1 MFCTQC
7 GNFVPDGQAFCTACG
22 KRVDAAPEAQT
33 AVPVEPVYSQE
44 TVVLSDYEYQVPTQP
59 EKSFVNSI
67 AGNKPLLVKALAIGC
82 VLLLLLSY
90 VAAINTSFDKIPL
103 ISAIFTIADEQGE
116 LNEMFDEFDDYADRL
131 DRFYEKGEEELEDN
145 LSKGEMKKLKKFVDI
160 TNKCAKKMSLANFTK
175 LLSSFEDLEDIG
187 MGDLGNYIVDSAE
200 EAKEIKLVFNVVK
213 GFLLFC
219 ALVCAVFV
227 FFGGFKVKPGLAI
240 FGTVLSVMYCLSYCH
255 FLLLLLNL
263 AAQIVMIRLAKKVK
277 KESAEQMQY
286 YPA

>member
-22 KRVDAAPEAQT
+22 NRMDAAPDAQT
-33 AVPVEPVYSQE
+33 AAPVYSQE
-44 TVVLSDYEYQVPTQP
+44 TVVLSDYQYQMPPQQ
-59 EKSFVNSI
+59 EKPSFVNSV
-67 AGNKPLLVKALAIGC
+67 AGNKTFLVKALAIGC

-90 VAAINTSFDKIPL
+90 VITINTSFEKIPL
-103 ISAIFTIADEQGE
+103 ISTIFTIAGESGEMDE
-116 LNEMFDEFDDYADRL
+116 LFDEFDEYADRL
-131 DRFYEKGEEELEDN
+131 DQFYEIAEDELEEE
-145 LSKGEMKKLKKFVDI
+145 LSKGEMKKLDKFVDI
-160 TNKCAKKMSLANFTK
+160 TNQCAKKMSLKNFTK
-175 LLSSFEDLEDIG
+175 LLSSYEELDEIG
-187 MGDLGNYIVDSAE
+187 MGDLADYIVDSVE
-200 EAKEIKLVFNVVK
+200 DAKEIKLILNIIK

-227 FFGGFKVKPGLAI
+227 FFGGFKIKPGLAI

-263 AAQIVMIRLAKKVK
+263 AAQIFMIILAKKAK
-277 KESAEQMQY
+277 KETAPQMQY